1 MHTCTHKH
9 VYPRSYEHSQR
20 EAHILHIH
28 INISNK
34 VALLL
39 LLMPSQRT
47 KIACGVDAL
56 CSEEEWNKEKEMFAH
71 LCVTTESWKAQILK
85 REFYNL
91 ENKI

>member
-1 MHTCTHKH
+1 
-9 VYPRSYEHSQR
+9 
-20 EAHILHIH
+20 
-28 INISNK
+28 
-34 VALLL
+34 
-39 LLMPSQRT
+39 MPSQRT